1 MNIPILRIKDENGQ
15 YQDIPAIKGAKGDK
29 GDPGTNG
36 VDGGYYKP
44 SVSSSGD
51 LSWTPSKSGMPDV
64 ATSNIKGP
72 QGEQGPTGQTGPKGD
87 TPNVTV
93 GTTTTSDPGGDAS
106 VTKNSSS
113 TEDNAIFDFVIPRG
127 EQGPQGNPGSD
138 GKSPTVNVGTTTTGP
153 AGSQASVTNSGTETD
168 AVFNFTIPVGIQ
180 GQRGEK
186 GDTGSVFTPSVDAD
200 GIISWTNNGGLEN
213 PPSQDIKGPQ
223 GDKGD
228 SATIT
233 IGTTTTGN
241 EGTNA
246 SVTNTGTSSDAV
258 FNFTI
263 PRGNTGAQGEAA
275 TINVGTT
282 ETISPGTSAEVSNSG
297 TSSNAV
303 FNFKIPRGEKGDTG
317 DTGATPSINVGT
329 TTTGNPG
336 TEASVTK
343 DKSSTETNVIFDF
356 TIPRGDKGET
366 GEQGIKG
373 DKGDTGVTFTPSV
386 SQDGII
392 SWTNDGD
399 LKNPSSVDIKGDKGD
414 AATVSIGSTVT
425 TEPGTSASVT
435 NTGTSNDAIFN
446 FSIPKGEKGD
456 KGETGSVG
464 PQGPTGP
471 TGATFTPSVSGEG
484 IISWTNDKG
493 LDNPSSVDIK
503 GPQGD
508 RGPQGETGPDGKAAT
523 ISVGTTTSGDPG
535 EQASVTNSGTSSD
548 AVFNFVIPRGEQ
560 GTPGNDGITPEIS
573 AGKTVTGNPGTS
585 ASVVKDS
592 TSTES
597 NVIFNFTIPRGDK
610 GEQGNPGP
618 QGQSATIEVGNTVT
632 GQPGSQASVTN
643 SGTSSAAVFNFTIP
657 EGQKGNPGND
667 GEKGDPGAVFTPSV
681 SDEGIISWTNNGDL
695 PNPTSV
701 NIRGP
706 QGIQGSKGDAATVS
720 VGETTTVDPGTE
732 ASVTNSG
739 TSSAAVFNFSIPKGE
754 KGDQGIQGNKGDPGE
769 AATIEIGTTT
779 TGLPGSQASV
789 TNSGTSE
796 KAVFNFSI
804 PKGEKGNTG
813 DTGPRGEAATVSV
826 GTTTTGDP
834 GGSASVTN
842 SGTSSDAVFNF
853 VIPRGQQG
861 TPGQDGITPTISA
874 GTTTTGDAGTN
885 ASVTKDPSS
894 TESEAVFNFTIPRG
908 DKGDTGETGPQ
919 GSAATVSIGTTTTG
933 NPGTSA
939 SVTNSGTS
947 SEAVFNFTI
956 PKGDTGSP
964 GAKGDTGAVFTPSVS
979 SEGIISWTNNGGL
992 QNPSSVNIKGPKGD
1006 NGSPG
1011 SPGSSA
1017 TITVGSTTTSDPGTS
1032 ASVTNSGTSSAA
1044 IFNFTIPKGEKGDP
1058 GDNGLNGENGGYYQ
1072 PSVSSGGD
1080 LSWTPTDPNMPSV
1093 SSVNIKG
1100 PQGDQGLQG
1109 PQGIQGVPGADGV
1122 DGISPTVSVGTT
1134 TTGQAGSQAIVQNS
1148 GTETDVVLDFTIP
1161 RGIQGDKGDNGSTFT
1176 PSVSESGIISWTNDG
1191 GLPNPSPQN
1200 IRGPQGQNGSPG
1212 LYVGNSAPSDANIR
1226 LWVKPVDDYVFSYS
1240 NPNLLI
1246 NSNFLDPI
1254 NQRGENT
1261 YTGSSY
1267 GFDRWKGDTV
1277 GTTILVSGGGIL
1289 VTGSMSQYVE
1299 MKSMYIGETFTLSSC
1314 DANGNI
1320 KYITGELSG
1329 SSVSG
1334 NDMSFQYIASSPGS
1348 IKVSLSGGNR
1358 YRWAKLE
1365 IGGSPTLYTPRSRAE
1380 EMVLC
1385 LRYYWRIQQ
1394 TNSDFN
1400 YFGGGIANAA
1410 SNTYFTIN
1418 LPVYMRD
1425 FPELGYGGNFQCYG
1439 GNGNFPIGSLAES
1452 PFTSTTDPIDDQTST
1467 YTLVAVRNG
1476 GSQTA
1481 GHVYNLNGTTPG
1493 SYIEFDSEIY

>member
-1 MNIPILRIKDENGQ
+1 MNIPVLRIKDENGQ

-36 VDGGYYKP
+36 VDGGYYEP

-213 PPSQDIKGPQ
+213 PPSQDIKGPK

-282 ETISPGTSAEVSNSG
+282 ETTSPGTSAEVSNSG

-585 ASVVKDS
+585 ASVVKDP

-597 NVIFNFTIPRGDK
+597 NVIFNFTIPKGDK
-610 GEQGNPGP
+610 GDQGNPGQ

-681 SDEGIISWTNNGDL
+681 SDEGVISWTNNGDL

-1058 GDNGLNGENGGYYQ
+1058 GTSGSPGEPATVSIGTTTTLDPTQDATVTNTGTSSNGVFNFGIPRGAKYT
-1072 PSVSSGGD
+1072 PSVSS
-1080 LSWTPTDPNMPSV
+1080 
-1093 SSVNIKG
+1093 
-1100 PQGDQGLQG
+1100 
-1109 PQGIQGVPGADGV
+1109 
-1122 DGISPTVSVGTT
+1122 
-1134 TTGQAGSQAIVQNS
+1134 S
-1148 GTETDVVLDFTIP
+1148 GYL
-1161 RGIQGDKGDNGSTFT
+1161 
-1176 PSVSESGIISWTNDG
+1176 SWTNDG
-1191 GLPNPSPQN
+1191 GLPNPSSQN

-1246 NSNFLDPI
+1246 NSNFTDPI
-1254 NQRGENT
+1254 NQRGETT
-1261 YTGSSY
+1261 YSGNAY
-1267 GFDRWKGDTV
+1267 GIDRWKGATV
-1277 GTTILVSGGGIL
+1277 GS
-1289 VTGSMSQYVE
+1289 SMSISGSGVLIMGQITQYVE
-1299 MKSMYIGETFTLSSC
+1299 MKSSNIGRTMTMSSC
-1314 DANGNI
+1314 DSNGNI
-1320 KYITGELSG
+1320 KSITGELDT

-1334 NDMSFQYIASSPGS
+1334 NDMSFVYDGSKYSIAAS
-1348 IKVSLSGGNR
+1348 IGGGTR
-1358 YRWAKLE
+1358 YRWVKLE
-1365 IGGSPTLYTPRSRAE
+1365 FGSSPTLYVPRSRAE
-1380 EMVLC
+1380 EVMLC

-1400 YFGGGIANAA
+1400 YFGGGIANA
-1410 SNTYFTIN
+1410 STNTYFTIN

-1467 YTLVAVRNG
+1467 YTLMAVRNG

>member
-36 VDGGYYKP
+36 VDGGYYEP

-213 PPSQDIKGPQ
+213 PPSQDIKGPK

-246 SVTNTGTSSDAV
+246 TVTNTGTSSDAV

-618 QGQSATIEVGNTVT
+618 QGQSATIEVGSTVT
-632 GQPGSQASVTN
+632 SQPGSKASVTN

-667 GEKGDPGAVFTPSV
+667 GEKGDP
-681 SDEGIISWTNNGDL
+681 
-695 PNPTSV
+695 
-701 NIRGP
+701 
-706 QGIQGSKGDAATVS
+706 
-720 VGETTTVDPGTE
+720 
-732 ASVTNSG
+732 
-739 TSSAAVFNFSIPKGE
+739 
-754 KGDQGIQGNKGDPGE
+754 
-769 AATIEIGTTT
+769 
-779 TGLPGSQASV
+779 
-789 TNSGTSE
+789 
-796 KAVFNFSI
+796 
-804 PKGEKGNTG
+804 
-813 DTGPRGEAATVSV
+813 
-826 GTTTTGDP
+826 
-834 GGSASVTN
+834 
-842 SGTSSDAVFNF
+842 
-853 VIPRGQQG
+853 
-861 TPGQDGITPTISA
+861 
-874 GTTTTGDAGTN
+874 
-885 ASVTKDPSS
+885 
-894 TESEAVFNFTIPRG
+894 
-908 DKGDTGETGPQ
+908 
-919 GSAATVSIGTTTTG
+919 
-933 NPGTSA
+933 
-939 SVTNSGTS
+939 
-947 SEAVFNFTI
+947 
-956 PKGDTGSP
+956 
-964 GAKGDTGAVFTPSVS
+964 GAVFTPSVS

-1100 PQGDQGLQG
+1100 PQGNQGLQG

-1161 RGIQGDKGDNGSTFT
+1161 RGIQGDNGSTFT

-1246 NSNFLDPI
+1246 NSNFMDPI
-1254 NQRGENT
+1254 NQRGETT
-1261 YTGSSY
+1261 YSGNAY
-1267 GFDRWKGDTV
+1267 GIDRWKGATV
-1277 GTTILVSGGGIL
+1277 GSSIGISGSGVRI
-1289 VTGSMSQYVE
+1289 TGQITQYVE
-1299 MKSMYIGETFTLSSC
+1299 MKSSNIGRTMTMSSC
-1314 DANGNI
+1314 DSNGNI
-1320 KYITGELSG
+1320 KSITGELDT

-1334 NDMSFQYIASSPGS
+1334 NDMSFVYDGSKYSIAAS
-1348 IKVSLSGGNR
+1348 IGGGTR
-1358 YRWAKLE
+1358 YRWVKLE
-1365 IGGSPTLYTPRSRAE
+1365 FGSSPTLYVPRSRAE
-1380 EMVLC
+1380 EVMLC

-1400 YFGGGIANAA
+1400 YFGGGIANAS

-1467 YTLVAVRNG
+1467 YTLMVVRNG

>member
-1 MNIPILRIKDENGQ
+1 MNIPVLRIKDENGQ

-36 VDGGYYKP
+36 VNGGYYEP

-186 GDTGSVFTPSVDAD
+186 GDTG
-200 GIISWTNNGGLEN
+200 
-213 PPSQDIKGPQ
+213 
-223 GDKGD
+223 
-228 SATIT
+228 
-233 IGTTTTGN
+233 
-241 EGTNA
+241 
-246 SVTNTGTSSDAV
+246 
-258 FNFTI
+258 
-263 PRGNTGAQGEAA
+263 
-275 TINVGTT
+275 
-282 ETISPGTSAEVSNSG
+282 
-297 TSSNAV
+297 
-303 FNFKIPRGEKGDTG
+303 

-356 TIPRGDKGET
+356 TIPR
-366 GEQGIKG
+366 
-373 DKGDTGVTFTPSV
+373 
-386 SQDGII
+386 
-392 SWTNDGD
+392 
-399 LKNPSSVDIKGDKGD
+399 
-414 AATVSIGSTVT
+414 
-425 TEPGTSASVT
+425 
-435 NTGTSNDAIFN
+435 
-446 FSIPKGEKGD
+446 GD

-508 RGPQGETGPDGKAAT
+508 RGPQGETGP
-523 ISVGTTTSGDPG
+523 
-535 EQASVTNSGTSSD
+535 
-548 AVFNFVIPRGEQ
+548 
-560 GTPGNDGITPEIS
+560 
-573 AGKTVTGNPGTS
+573 
-585 ASVVKDS
+585 
-592 TSTES
+592 
-597 NVIFNFTIPRGDK
+597 
-610 GEQGNPGP
+610 
-618 QGQSATIEVGNTVT
+618 QGQSATIEVGSTVT
-632 GQPGSQASVTN
+632 SQPGSKASVTN

-861 TPGQDGITPTISA
+861 TPGQDG
-874 GTTTTGDAGTN
+874 
-885 ASVTKDPSS
+885 
-894 TESEAVFNFTIPRG
+894 
-908 DKGDTGETGPQ
+908 
-919 GSAATVSIGTTTTG
+919 
-933 NPGTSA
+933 
-939 SVTNSGTS
+939 
-947 SEAVFNFTI
+947 
-956 PKGDTGSP
+956 
-964 GAKGDTGAVFTPSVS
+964 
-979 SEGIISWTNNGGL
+979 
-992 QNPSSVNIKGPKGD
+992 
-1006 NGSPG
+1006 
-1011 SPGSSA
+1011 
-1017 TITVGSTTTSDPGTS
+1017 
-1032 ASVTNSGTSSAA
+1032 
-1044 IFNFTIPKGEKGDP
+1044 
-1058 GDNGLNGENGGYYQ
+1058 
-1072 PSVSSGGD
+1072 
-1080 LSWTPTDPNMPSV
+1080 
-1093 SSVNIKG
+1093 
-1100 PQGDQGLQG
+1100 
-1109 PQGIQGVPGADGV
+1109 
-1122 DGISPTVSVGTT
+1122 
-1134 TTGQAGSQAIVQNS
+1134 
-1148 GTETDVVLDFTIP
+1148 
-1161 RGIQGDKGDNGSTFT
+1161 
-1176 PSVSESGIISWTNDG
+1176 
-1191 GLPNPSPQN
+1191 
-1200 IRGPQGQNGSPG
+1200 SPG

-1246 NSNFLDPI
+1246 NSNFIDPI
-1254 NQRGENT
+1254 NQRGETT
-1261 YTGSSY
+1261 YSGNAY
-1267 GFDRWKGDTV
+1267 GIDRWKGATV
-1277 GTTILVSGGGIL
+1277 GSSIGISGSGVFI
-1289 VTGSMSQYVE
+1289 TGQITQYVE
-1299 MKSMYIGETFTLSSC
+1299 MKSSNIGRTMTMSSC
-1314 DANGNI
+1314 DSNGNI
-1320 KYITGELSG
+1320 KSITGELDT

-1334 NDMSFQYIASSPGS
+1334 NNMSFVYNGSKYSIAAS
-1348 IKVSLSGGNR
+1348 IGGGTR
-1358 YRWAKLE
+1358 YRWVKLE
-1365 IGGSPTLYTPRSRAE
+1365 FGSSPTLYVPRSRAE
-1380 EMVLC
+1380 EVMLC

-1400 YFGGGIANAA
+1400 YFGGGIANA
-1410 SNTYFTIN
+1410 STNTYFTIN

-1467 YTLVAVRNG
+1467 YTLMAVRNG

-1493 SYIEFDSEIY
+1493 SYIEFDSEISEENKTSFVNSNAPAILFPYFRAYISTLTSLSGMQPVILPTINFARMLEQQEK

>member
-1 MNIPILRIKDENGQ
+1 MNIPVLRIKDENGQ

-36 VDGGYYKP
+36 VNGGYYEP

-213 PPSQDIKGPQ
+213 PPSQDIKGPK

-246 SVTNTGTSSDAV
+246 TVTNTGTSSDAV

-464 PQGPTGP
+464 PQG
-471 TGATFTPSVSGEG
+471 
-484 IISWTNDKG
+484 
-493 LDNPSSVDIK
+493 
-503 GPQGD
+503 
-508 RGPQGETGPDGKAAT
+508 
-523 ISVGTTTSGDPG
+523 
-535 EQASVTNSGTSSD
+535 
-548 AVFNFVIPRGEQ
+548 
-560 GTPGNDGITPEIS
+560 
-573 AGKTVTGNPGTS
+573 
-585 ASVVKDS
+585 
-592 TSTES
+592 
-597 NVIFNFTIPRGDK
+597 
-610 GEQGNPGP
+610 
-618 QGQSATIEVGNTVT
+618 QSATIEVGSTVT
-632 GQPGSQASVTN
+632 SQPGSKASVTN

-894 TESEAVFNFTIPRG
+894 TDENVVLNFTIPRG
-908 DKGDTGETGPQ
+908 VSGVYYGSSPSNEDSVWIDPTSSSPTKLEVPIGSIVALASESLIDNNSMLLCDGRSVSKSTYSDLYSAIGDKYGSTDTTFNLPNLTGRFIRGNTTAGGTGGSASIQLTVNNIPGHTHSISISTLGSGSHDHSFSTSTPEGGDHLHSITGETGEAGSHTHTYRGVNATAGLSGNYGAYPIRMYEDKKDNWTGPQTGGGINSAGSHSHSIALNASQ
-919 GSAATVSIGTTTTG
+919 GSHSHLVTGDTDTVENHTHE
-933 NPGTSA
+933 
-939 SVTNSGTS
+939 VQ
-947 SEAVFNFTI
+947 
-956 PKGDTGSP
+956 GDTGSAGSGEEIDSLP
-964 GAKGDTGAVFTPSVS
+964 PYIDLVFAIKYSSEISSPVLKVKNEETGEWIGIESIKGTKGDTGAVFTPSVS
-979 SEGIISWTNNGGL
+979 SE
-992 QNPSSVNIKGPKGD
+992 
-1006 NGSPG
+1006 
-1011 SPGSSA
+1011 
-1017 TITVGSTTTSDPGTS
+1017 
-1032 ASVTNSGTSSAA
+1032 
-1044 IFNFTIPKGEKGDP
+1044 
-1058 GDNGLNGENGGYYQ
+1058 
-1072 PSVSSGGD
+1072 
-1080 LSWTPTDPNMPSV
+1080 
-1093 SSVNIKG
+1093 
-1100 PQGDQGLQG
+1100 
-1109 PQGIQGVPGADGV
+1109 
-1122 DGISPTVSVGTT
+1122 
-1134 TTGQAGSQAIVQNS
+1134 
-1148 GTETDVVLDFTIP
+1148 
-1161 RGIQGDKGDNGSTFT
+1161 
-1176 PSVSESGIISWTNDG
+1176 GIISWTNDG

-1246 NSNFLDPI
+1246 NSNFIDPI
-1254 NQRGENT
+1254 NQRGEAT
-1261 YTGSSY
+1261 YSGNAY
-1267 GFDRWKGDTV
+1267 GIDRWKGATV
-1277 GTTILVSGGGIL
+1277 GSSVDISGSGVLI
-1289 VTGSMSQYVE
+1289 TGQITQYVE
-1299 MKSMYIGETFTLSSC
+1299 MKSSNIGRTMTMSSC
-1314 DANGNI
+1314 DSNGNI
-1320 KYITGELSG
+1320 KSITGELDT

-1334 NDMSFQYIASSPGS
+1334 NNMSFVYNGSKYSIAAS
-1348 IKVSLSGGNR
+1348 IGGGTR
-1358 YRWAKLE
+1358 YRWVKLE
-1365 IGGSPTLYTPRSRAE
+1365 FGSSPTLYVPRSRAE
-1380 EMVLC
+1380 EVMLC

-1400 YFGGGIANAA
+1400 YFGGGIANDS

-1467 YTLVAVRNG
+1467 YTLMAVRNG

>member
-200 GIISWTNNGGLEN
+200 GIISWTNNGGLKN
-213 PPSQDIKGPQ
+213 PPPQDIKGPK

-246 SVTNTGTSSDAV
+246 TVTNTGTSSDAV

-373 DKGDTGVTFTPSV
+373 DKG
-386 SQDGII
+386 
-392 SWTNDGD
+392 
-399 LKNPSSVDIKGDKGD
+399 
-414 AATVSIGSTVT
+414 
-425 TEPGTSASVT
+425 
-435 NTGTSNDAIFN
+435 
-446 FSIPKGEKGD
+446 
-456 KGETGSVG
+456 ETGSVG

-523 ISVGTTTSGDPG
+523 ISVGTTT
-535 EQASVTNSGTSSD
+535 
-548 AVFNFVIPRGEQ
+548 
-560 GTPGNDGITPEIS
+560 
-573 AGKTVTGNPGTS
+573 
-585 ASVVKDS
+585 
-592 TSTES
+592 
-597 NVIFNFTIPRGDK
+597 
-610 GEQGNPGP
+610 
-618 QGQSATIEVGNTVT
+618 
-632 GQPGSQASVTN
+632 
-643 SGTSSAAVFNFTIP
+643 
-657 EGQKGNPGND
+657 
-667 GEKGDPGAVFTPSV
+667 
-681 SDEGIISWTNNGDL
+681 
-695 PNPTSV
+695 
-701 NIRGP
+701 
-706 QGIQGSKGDAATVS
+706 
-720 VGETTTVDPGTE
+720 
-732 ASVTNSG
+732 
-739 TSSAAVFNFSIPKGE
+739 
-754 KGDQGIQGNKGDPGE
+754 
-769 AATIEIGTTT
+769 
-779 TGLPGSQASV
+779 
-789 TNSGTSE
+789 
-796 KAVFNFSI
+796 
-804 PKGEKGNTG
+804 
-813 DTGPRGEAATVSV
+813 
-826 GTTTTGDP
+826 TGDP

-874 GTTTTGDAGTN
+874 GTTTTGDSGTN

-894 TESEAVFNFTIPRG
+894 TESEAIFNFTIPRG

-919 GSAATVSIGTTTTG
+919 GSAATVSIGKTTTG

-1100 PQGDQGLQG
+1100 PQGNQGLQG

-1277 GTTILVSGGGIL
+1277 GTTISVSGGGIL

-1365 IGGSPTLYTPRSRAE
+1365 LGGSPTLYTPRSRAE

-1400 YFGGGIANAA
+1400 YFGGGIANAE

-1467 YTLVAVRNG
+1467 YTLMAVRNG

>member
-1 MNIPILRIKDENGQ
+1 MNIPVLRIKDENGQ

-36 VDGGYYKP
+36 VNGGYYEP

-213 PPSQDIKGPQ
+213 PPSQDIKGPK

-246 SVTNTGTSSDAV
+246 TVTNTGTSSDAV

-399 LKNPSSVDIKGDKGD
+399 LNNPSSVDIKGDKGD
-414 AATVSIGSTVT
+414 A
-425 TEPGTSASVT
+425 
-435 NTGTSNDAIFN
+435 
-446 FSIPKGEKGD
+446 
-456 KGETGSVG
+456 
-464 PQGPTGP
+464 
-471 TGATFTPSVSGEG
+471 
-484 IISWTNDKG
+484 
-493 LDNPSSVDIK
+493 
-503 GPQGD
+503 
-508 RGPQGETGPDGKAAT
+508 
-523 ISVGTTTSGDPG
+523 
-535 EQASVTNSGTSSD
+535 
-548 AVFNFVIPRGEQ
+548 
-560 GTPGNDGITPEIS
+560 
-573 AGKTVTGNPGTS
+573 
-585 ASVVKDS
+585 
-592 TSTES
+592 
-597 NVIFNFTIPRGDK
+597 
-610 GEQGNPGP
+610 
-618 QGQSATIEVGNTVT
+618 
-632 GQPGSQASVTN
+632 
-643 SGTSSAAVFNFTIP
+643 
-657 EGQKGNPGND
+657 
-667 GEKGDPGAVFTPSV
+667 
-681 SDEGIISWTNNGDL
+681 
-695 PNPTSV
+695 
-701 NIRGP
+701 
-706 QGIQGSKGDAATVS
+706 
-720 VGETTTVDPGTE
+720 
-732 ASVTNSG
+732 
-739 TSSAAVFNFSIPKGE
+739 
-754 KGDQGIQGNKGDPGE
+754 GE

-874 GTTTTGDAGTN
+874 GTTTTGDSGTN

-894 TESEAVFNFTIPRG
+894 TESEAIFNFTIPRG

-919 GSAATVSIGTTTTG
+919 GSAATVSIGKTTTG

-1100 PQGDQGLQG
+1100 PQGNQGLQG

-1246 NSNFLDPI
+1246 NSNFMDPI
-1254 NQRGENT
+1254 NQRGETT
-1261 YTGSSY
+1261 YSGNAY
-1267 GFDRWKGDTV
+1267 GIDRWKGATV
-1277 GTTILVSGGGIL
+1277 GSSIGISGSGVLIMGQI
-1289 VTGSMSQYVE
+1289 TQYVE
-1299 MKSMYIGETFTLSSC
+1299 MKSSNIGRTMTMSSC
-1314 DANGNI
+1314 DSNGNI
-1320 KYITGELSG
+1320 KSITGELDT

-1334 NDMSFQYIASSPGS
+1334 NDMSFVYNGSKYSIAAS
-1348 IKVSLSGGNR
+1348 IGGGTR
-1358 YRWAKLE
+1358 YRWVKLE
-1365 IGGSPTLYTPRSRAE
+1365 FGSSPTLYVPRSRAE
-1380 EMVLC
+1380 EVMLC

-1400 YFGGGIANAA
+1400 YFGVGIANA
-1410 SNTYFTIN
+1410 STNTYFTIN

-1467 YTLVAVRNG
+1467 YTLMAVRNG

>member
-36 VDGGYYKP
+36 VDGGYYEP
-44 SVSSSGD
+44 SVSSNGD

-186 GDTGSVFTPSVDAD
+186 GDTG
-200 GIISWTNNGGLEN
+200 
-213 PPSQDIKGPQ
+213 
-223 GDKGD
+223 
-228 SATIT
+228 
-233 IGTTTTGN
+233 
-241 EGTNA
+241 
-246 SVTNTGTSSDAV
+246 
-258 FNFTI
+258 
-263 PRGNTGAQGEAA
+263 
-275 TINVGTT
+275 
-282 ETISPGTSAEVSNSG
+282 
-297 TSSNAV
+297 
-303 FNFKIPRGEKGDTG
+303 

-356 TIPRGDKGET
+356 TIPR
-366 GEQGIKG
+366 
-373 DKGDTGVTFTPSV
+373 
-386 SQDGII
+386 
-392 SWTNDGD
+392 
-399 LKNPSSVDIKGDKGD
+399 
-414 AATVSIGSTVT
+414 
-425 TEPGTSASVT
+425 
-435 NTGTSNDAIFN
+435 
-446 FSIPKGEKGD
+446 GD

-508 RGPQGETGPDGKAAT
+508 RGPQGETGQDGKAAT

-618 QGQSATIEVGNTVT
+618 QGQSATIEVGSTVT
-632 GQPGSQASVTN
+632 GQPGSKASVTN

-861 TPGQDGITPTISA
+861 TPGQDGI
-874 GTTTTGDAGTN
+874 
-885 ASVTKDPSS
+885 
-894 TESEAVFNFTIPRG
+894 
-908 DKGDTGETGPQ
+908 
-919 GSAATVSIGTTTTG
+919 
-933 NPGTSA
+933 
-939 SVTNSGTS
+939 
-947 SEAVFNFTI
+947 
-956 PKGDTGSP
+956 
-964 GAKGDTGAVFTPSVS
+964 
-979 SEGIISWTNNGGL
+979 
-992 QNPSSVNIKGPKGD
+992 
-1006 NGSPG
+1006 
-1011 SPGSSA
+1011 
-1017 TITVGSTTTSDPGTS
+1017 
-1032 ASVTNSGTSSAA
+1032 
-1044 IFNFTIPKGEKGDP
+1044 
-1058 GDNGLNGENGGYYQ
+1058 
-1072 PSVSSGGD
+1072 
-1080 LSWTPTDPNMPSV
+1080 
-1093 SSVNIKG
+1093 
-1100 PQGDQGLQG
+1100 
-1109 PQGIQGVPGADGV
+1109 
-1122 DGISPTVSVGTT
+1122 SPTVSVGTT

-1246 NSNFLDPI
+1246 NSNFMDPI
-1254 NQRGENT
+1254 NQRGETT
-1261 YTGSSY
+1261 YSGNAY
-1267 GFDRWKGDTV
+1267 GIDRWKGATV
-1277 GTTILVSGGGIL
+1277 GSSIGISGSGVFI
-1289 VTGSMSQYVE
+1289 TGQITQYVE
-1299 MKSMYIGETFTLSSC
+1299 MKSSNIGRTMTMSSC
-1314 DANGNI
+1314 DSNGNI
-1320 KYITGELSG
+1320 KSITGELDT

-1334 NDMSFQYIASSPGS
+1334 NNMSFVYNGSKYSIAAS
-1348 IKVSLSGGNR
+1348 IGGGTR
-1358 YRWAKLE
+1358 YRWVKLE
-1365 IGGSPTLYTPRSRAE
+1365 FGSSPTLYVPRSRAE
-1380 EMVLC
+1380 EVMLC

-1400 YFGGGIANAA
+1400 YFGGGIANA
-1410 SNTYFTIN
+1410 STNTYFTIN

>member
-200 GIISWTNNGGLEN
+200 GIISWTNNGGLKN
-213 PPSQDIKGPQ
+213 PPPQDIKGPK

-246 SVTNTGTSSDAV
+246 TVTNTGTSSDAV

-373 DKGDTGVTFTPSV
+373 DKG
-386 SQDGII
+386 
-392 SWTNDGD
+392 
-399 LKNPSSVDIKGDKGD
+399 
-414 AATVSIGSTVT
+414 
-425 TEPGTSASVT
+425 
-435 NTGTSNDAIFN
+435 
-446 FSIPKGEKGD
+446 
-456 KGETGSVG
+456 ETGSVG

-523 ISVGTTTSGDPG
+523 ISVGTTT
-535 EQASVTNSGTSSD
+535 
-548 AVFNFVIPRGEQ
+548 
-560 GTPGNDGITPEIS
+560 
-573 AGKTVTGNPGTS
+573 
-585 ASVVKDS
+585 
-592 TSTES
+592 
-597 NVIFNFTIPRGDK
+597 
-610 GEQGNPGP
+610 
-618 QGQSATIEVGNTVT
+618 
-632 GQPGSQASVTN
+632 
-643 SGTSSAAVFNFTIP
+643 
-657 EGQKGNPGND
+657 
-667 GEKGDPGAVFTPSV
+667 
-681 SDEGIISWTNNGDL
+681 
-695 PNPTSV
+695 
-701 NIRGP
+701 
-706 QGIQGSKGDAATVS
+706 
-720 VGETTTVDPGTE
+720 
-732 ASVTNSG
+732 
-739 TSSAAVFNFSIPKGE
+739 
-754 KGDQGIQGNKGDPGE
+754 
-769 AATIEIGTTT
+769 
-779 TGLPGSQASV
+779 
-789 TNSGTSE
+789 
-796 KAVFNFSI
+796 
-804 PKGEKGNTG
+804 
-813 DTGPRGEAATVSV
+813 
-826 GTTTTGDP
+826 TGDP

-874 GTTTTGDAGTN
+874 GTTTTGDSGTN

-894 TESEAVFNFTIPRG
+894 TESEAIFNFTIPRG

-919 GSAATVSIGTTTTG
+919 GSAATVSIGKTTTG

-1100 PQGDQGLQG
+1100 PQGNQGLQG

-1277 GTTILVSGGGIL
+1277 GTTISVSGGGIL

-1365 IGGSPTLYTPRSRAE
+1365 LGGSPTLYTPRSRAE

-1467 YTLVAVRNG
+1467 YTLMAVRNG

>member
-36 VDGGYYKP
+36 VDGGYYEP

-138 GKSPTVNVGTTTTGP
+138 GKSPTVNVGTTTIGP

-213 PPSQDIKGPQ
+213 PPSQDIKGPK

-246 SVTNTGTSSDAV
+246 TVTNTGTSSDAV

-535 EQASVTNSGTSSD
+535 
-548 AVFNFVIPRGEQ
+548 
-560 GTPGNDGITPEIS
+560 
-573 AGKTVTGNPGTS
+573 
-585 ASVVKDS
+585 
-592 TSTES
+592 
-597 NVIFNFTIPRGDK
+597 
-610 GEQGNPGP
+610 
-618 QGQSATIEVGNTVT
+618 
-632 GQPGSQASVTN
+632 
-643 SGTSSAAVFNFTIP
+643 
-657 EGQKGNPGND
+657 
-667 GEKGDPGAVFTPSV
+667 
-681 SDEGIISWTNNGDL
+681 
-695 PNPTSV
+695 
-701 NIRGP
+701 
-706 QGIQGSKGDAATVS
+706 
-720 VGETTTVDPGTE
+720 
-732 ASVTNSG
+732 
-739 TSSAAVFNFSIPKGE
+739 
-754 KGDQGIQGNKGDPGE
+754 
-769 AATIEIGTTT
+769 
-779 TGLPGSQASV
+779 
-789 TNSGTSE
+789 
-796 KAVFNFSI
+796 
-804 PKGEKGNTG
+804 
-813 DTGPRGEAATVSV
+813 
-826 GTTTTGDP
+826 
-834 GGSASVTN
+834 GSASVTN

-874 GTTTTGDAGTN
+874 GTTTTGDSGTN

-894 TESEAVFNFTIPRG
+894 TESEAIFNFTIPRG

-919 GSAATVSIGTTTTG
+919 GSAATVSIGKTNTG

-1100 PQGDQGLQG
+1100 PQGNQGLQG

-1246 NSNFLDPI
+1246 NSNFMDPI
-1254 NQRGENT
+1254 NQRGETT
-1261 YTGSSY
+1261 YSGNAY
-1267 GFDRWKGDTV
+1267 GIDRWKGATV
-1277 GTTILVSGGGIL
+1277 GSSVGISGSGVLI
-1289 VTGSMSQYVE
+1289 TGQITQYVE
-1299 MKSMYIGETFTLSSC
+1299 MKSSNIGKIMTMSSC
-1314 DANGNI
+1314 DSNGNI
-1320 KYITGELSG
+1320 KSITGELDT

-1334 NDMSFQYIASSPGS
+1334 NDMSFVYDGSKYSIAAS
-1348 IKVSLSGGNR
+1348 IGGGTR
-1358 YRWAKLE
+1358 YRWVKLE
-1365 IGGSPTLYTPRSRAE
+1365 FGSSPTLYVPRSRAE
-1380 EMVLC
+1380 EVMLC

-1400 YFGGGIANAA
+1400 YFGGGISNA
-1410 SNTYFTIN
+1410 STNTFFTIN
-1418 LPVYMRD
+1418 LPTYMRNL
-1425 FPELGYGGNFQCYG
+1425 PEIGYGGSFRCYG
-1439 GNGNFPIGSLAES
+1439 ANISYNIGSISMS
-1452 PFTSTTDPIDDQTST
+1452 PYTENSDPIDGQTST
-1467 YTLVAVRNG
+1467 ITLMAVRSG

-1481 GHVYNLNGTTPG
+1481 GHVNNLNGTAPG

>member
-1 MNIPILRIKDENGQ
+1 MNIPVLRIKDENGQ

-36 VDGGYYKP
+36 VNGGYYEP

-200 GIISWTNNGGLEN
+200 GIISWTNNGGL
-213 PPSQDIKGPQ
+213 
-223 GDKGD
+223 
-228 SATIT
+228 
-233 IGTTTTGN
+233 
-241 EGTNA
+241 
-246 SVTNTGTSSDAV
+246 
-258 FNFTI
+258 
-263 PRGNTGAQGEAA
+263 
-275 TINVGTT
+275 
-282 ETISPGTSAEVSNSG
+282 
-297 TSSNAV
+297 
-303 FNFKIPRGEKGDTG
+303 
-317 DTGATPSINVGT
+317 
-329 TTTGNPG
+329 
-336 TEASVTK
+336 
-343 DKSSTETNVIFDF
+343 
-356 TIPRGDKGET
+356 
-366 GEQGIKG
+366 
-373 DKGDTGVTFTPSV
+373 
-386 SQDGII
+386 
-392 SWTNDGD
+392 
-399 LKNPSSVDIKGDKGD
+399 
-414 AATVSIGSTVT
+414 
-425 TEPGTSASVT
+425 
-435 NTGTSNDAIFN
+435 
-446 FSIPKGEKGD
+446 
-456 KGETGSVG
+456 
-464 PQGPTGP
+464 
-471 TGATFTPSVSGEG
+471 
-484 IISWTNDKG
+484 
-493 LDNPSSVDIK
+493 
-503 GPQGD
+503 
-508 RGPQGETGPDGKAAT
+508 
-523 ISVGTTTSGDPG
+523 
-535 EQASVTNSGTSSD
+535 
-548 AVFNFVIPRGEQ
+548 
-560 GTPGNDGITPEIS
+560 
-573 AGKTVTGNPGTS
+573 
-585 ASVVKDS
+585 
-592 TSTES
+592 
-597 NVIFNFTIPRGDK
+597 
-610 GEQGNPGP
+610 
-618 QGQSATIEVGNTVT
+618 
-632 GQPGSQASVTN
+632 
-643 SGTSSAAVFNFTIP
+643 
-657 EGQKGNPGND
+657 
-667 GEKGDPGAVFTPSV
+667 
-681 SDEGIISWTNNGDL
+681 
-695 PNPTSV
+695 
-701 NIRGP
+701 
-706 QGIQGSKGDAATVS
+706 
-720 VGETTTVDPGTE
+720 
-732 ASVTNSG
+732 
-739 TSSAAVFNFSIPKGE
+739 
-754 KGDQGIQGNKGDPGE
+754 
-769 AATIEIGTTT
+769 
-779 TGLPGSQASV
+779 
-789 TNSGTSE
+789 
-796 KAVFNFSI
+796 
-804 PKGEKGNTG
+804 
-813 DTGPRGEAATVSV
+813 
-826 GTTTTGDP
+826 
-834 GGSASVTN
+834 
-842 SGTSSDAVFNF
+842 
-853 VIPRGQQG
+853 
-861 TPGQDGITPTISA
+861 
-874 GTTTTGDAGTN
+874 
-885 ASVTKDPSS
+885 
-894 TESEAVFNFTIPRG
+894 
-908 DKGDTGETGPQ
+908 
-919 GSAATVSIGTTTTG
+919 
-933 NPGTSA
+933 
-939 SVTNSGTS
+939 
-947 SEAVFNFTI
+947 
-956 PKGDTGSP
+956 
-964 GAKGDTGAVFTPSVS
+964 
-979 SEGIISWTNNGGL
+979 

-1100 PQGDQGLQG
+1100 PQGNQGLQG

-1246 NSNFLDPI
+1246 NSNFMDPI
-1254 NQRGENT
+1254 NQRGETT
-1261 YTGSSY
+1261 YSGNAY
-1267 GFDRWKGDTV
+1267 GIDRWKGATV
-1277 GTTILVSGGGIL
+1277 GSSIGISGSGVFI
-1289 VTGSMSQYVE
+1289 TGQITQYVE
-1299 MKSMYIGETFTLSSC
+1299 MKSSNIGRTMTMSSC
-1314 DANGNI
+1314 DSNGNI
-1320 KYITGELSG
+1320 KSITGELDT

-1334 NDMSFQYIASSPGS
+1334 NNMSFVYNGSKYSIAAS
-1348 IKVSLSGGNR
+1348 IGGGTR
-1358 YRWAKLE
+1358 YRWVKLE
-1365 IGGSPTLYTPRSRAE
+1365 FGSSPTLYVPRSRAE
-1380 EMVLC
+1380 EVMLC

-1400 YFGGGIANAA
+1400 YFGGGIANA
-1410 SNTYFTIN
+1410 STNTYFTIN

-1425 FPELGYGGNFQCYG
+1425 FPELGYGGNFQCCG

-1467 YTLVAVRNG
+1467 YTLMAVRNG